1 MIFTSGSTGR
11 PKGVAISHQAVVNQI
26 LWKRDQYSLDRSDA
40 MVLKTAA
47 TFDLSVW
54 EFWSALTSGARLVI
68 AEPEGH
74 KDPSY
79 LLDLM
84 TREKVTTLHV
94 VPSMLAMLQSASE
107 NRLPESLRQVLAIGE
122 ALPAA
127 TATEFAELS
136 DAQLVN
142 LYGPTE
148 AAVSVTA
155 HVVGSDDTT
164 SVPIGAPEW
173 NTQVFVLDTRLH
185 PVPVGVTGELYLAGA
200 QLARGYHGRA
210 DLTSERFVANVFGD
224 AGSRLYRT
232 GDLVR
237 WTENGELDYVE
248 RADFQVKIRG
258 YRIEP
263 R

>member
-1 MIFTSGSTGR
+1 
-11 PKGVAISHQAVVNQI
+11 
-26 LWKRDQYSLDRSDA
+26 

-127 TATEFAELS
+127 TR
-136 DAQLVN
+136 DRVRR
-142 LYGPTE
+142 
-148 AAVSVTA
+148 
-155 HVVGSDDTT
+155 
-164 SVPIGAPEW
+164 
-173 NTQVFVLDTRLH
+173 TQRR
-185 PVPVGVTGELYLAGA
+185 PVGESVRSD
-200 QLARGYHGRA
+200 RGPP
-210 DLTSERFVANVFGD
+210 
-224 AGSRLYRT
+224 SR
-232 GDLVR
+232 
-237 WTENGELDYVE
+237 
-248 RADFQVKIRG
+248 
-258 YRIEP
+258 
-263 R
+263 

>member
-1 MIFTSGSTGR
+1 MADPVCVLTASTTAKNPAFGDSVIEVDTIDLASYPGATVTDADRIAPLRVGNTAYVIFTSGSTGR

-136 DAQLVN
+136 DA
-142 LYGPTE
+142 
-148 AAVSVTA
+148 S
-155 HVVGSDDTT
+155 
-164 SVPIGAPEW
+164 W
-173 NTQVFVLDTRLH
+173 
-185 PVPVGVTGELYLAGA
+185 
-200 QLARGYHGRA
+200 
-210 DLTSERFVANVFGD
+210 
-224 AGSRLYRT
+224 
-232 GDLVR
+232 
-237 WTENGELDYVE
+237 
-248 RADFQVKIRG
+248 
-258 YRIEP
+258 
-263 R
+263 